1 MQITESNQDGVA
13 VIGMVGRMDSTTSS
27 EAERVISKH
36 IDGSSKRILLEFSGL
51 EYMSS
56 AGLRALLLGVKKS
69 KAVGATLILSGVREE
84 IKEVLVVSGFVAF
97 FKIYATKEEA
107 LKAAG

>member
-1 MQITESNQDGVA
+1 MQIIESNENGVA
-13 VIGMVGRMDSTTSS
+13 ALTVVGRMDSNTSS
-27 EAERVISKH
+27 EAEKIISKQ
-36 IDGSSKRILLEFSGL
+36 IDGGAKRILLDLSGL

-69 KAVGATLILSGVREE
+69 KVAGATLSLSGVREE

-97 FKIYATKEEA
+97 FKIYPTKDEA